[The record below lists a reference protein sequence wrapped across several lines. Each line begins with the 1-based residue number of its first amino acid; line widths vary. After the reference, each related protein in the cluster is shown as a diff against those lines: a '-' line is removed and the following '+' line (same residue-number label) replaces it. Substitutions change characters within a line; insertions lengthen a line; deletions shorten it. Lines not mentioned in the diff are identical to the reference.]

1 MIVVLGASVA
11 LAAAVMIGVWGFNS
25 GALSKAQ
32 HAGGPGRD
40 MVAGAPHPQAGKP
53 PVDENP

>member
-1 MIVVLGASVA
+1 V
-11 LAAAVMIGVWGFNS
+11 VMIGVWGVSS

-32 HAGGPGRD
+32 HAGGPLHD
-40 MVAGAPHPQAGKP
+40 SVAGAPHPDAGKP